1 MLEGGQ
7 RMGEA
12 ATTPRGLTHRHCPT
26 KVLATALEGAVDEP
40 RWIVH
45 RLVPRLVVVL
55 KWLVLVELLQLGCGL
70 LDIIPVGRD
79 ERREV
84 IMRNGRHEEQ
94 HELDEDYYDLPDQ
107 TNNSSRG
114 RGGRATRRTKKISF
128 NNSLL
133 DEKF

>member
-40 RWIVH
+40 RWLLVLLLLN
-45 RLVPRLVVVL
+45 RLVPRLVT
-55 KWLVLVELLQLGCGL
+55 WLVLVELLQLGCGL

-84 IMRNGRHEEQ
+84 IN
-94 HELDEDYYDLPDQ
+94 
-107 TNNSSRG
+107 
-114 RGGRATRRTKKISF
+114 A
-128 NNSLL
+128 
-133 DEKF
+133 

>member
-55 KWLVLVELLQLGCGL
+55 KWLVLVELHQLGFGL
-70 LDIIPVGRD
+70 LDGLIDIIPVGRD

-84 IMRNGRHEEQ
+84 IMRNGRYEEQ
-94 HELDEDYYDLPDQ
+94 H
-107 TNNSSRG
+107 
-114 RGGRATRRTKKISF
+114 
-128 NNSLL
+128 
-133 DEKF
+133 